1 MIRVDWVECCDRAS
15 KIFLNSLFPE
25 RFAARCLRSYAWQHE
40 QAALTIEVVAA
51 AALGI
56 LKLVTVP
63 LTALTGTV
71 FLPIKGV
78 FAAVQEKKGSRVIA
92 FLSHVLAA
100 FFSLLVTVCVISALF
115 VTIFVSPAAV
125 YCLIGLCAAL
135 GCCST
140 LVQLHHE
147 AFPNLA

>member
-1 MIRVDWVECCDRAS
+1 MIRVDWVDCCDRAN

-25 RFAARCLRSYAWQHE
+25 RFAARYLRSYAWQHE

-51 AALGI
+51 ATLGI

-78 FAAVQEKKGSRVIA
+78 FAAIREKESRVNA

-100 FFSLLVTVCVISALF
+100 FFSLLVTVCVVSALF
-115 VTIFVSPAAV
+115 AAIFISPAAV